1 MLSIDRFFTLI
12 FLLIPITW
20 SGSFIAG
27 KYVIQDVDPISSVL
41 IRFTLSGMLML
52 PWLTALHRK
61 KHPDFKDKQYL
72 FHLILVILTAGIGY
86 HLFFFW
92 ALKHTSPTNTAIII
106 ALNPFF
112 TALAERVIFKQKR
125 SQRFYIGFM
134 IAFTGALWVNI
145 ARGGSLDLS
154 NLGIGELLCLMA
166 ALLWSAYA
174 ILAKLTRKDHFDSL
188 WTNAYNYLFTGLL
201 LIPFAPHL
209 FSSEFWSGIGIPAWT
224 GLLYMVI
231 FPTTIGYTMFYIGVI
246 RKGPAWASTFI
257 YMVPSITANLDY
269 LFFKVTLTTSMVA
282 GTTMVVFGLL
292 IGNLGKKQLEW
303 MLKKTGM
310 R

>member
-1 MLSIDRFFTLI
+1 MANNQYYDANLPPAIKKLLSNWRAVLAAII
-12 FLLIPITW
+12 LLIILATGLFQVGPEEVGVITR
-20 SGSFIAG
+20 FG
-27 KYVIQDVDPISSVL
+27 KYTRTVQPGLNFKIPFAEQVKKVPVERQQKLEFGFRTTKAAVRTEYTRAGTRDEA
-41 IRFTLSGMLML
+41 LML
-52 PWLTALHRK
+52 TGDLNLADVEWVV
-61 KHPDFKDKQYL
+61 QYR
-72 FHLILVILTAGIGY
+72 I
-86 HLFFFW
+86 
-92 ALKHTSPTNTAIII
+92 
-106 ALNPFF
+106 
-112 TALAERVIFKQKR
+112 
-125 SQRFYIGFM
+125 
-134 IAFTGALWVNI
+134 
-145 ARGGSLDLS
+145 D
-154 NLGIGELLCLMA
+154 
-166 ALLWSAYA
+166 
-174 ILAKLTRKDHFDSL
+174 
-188 WTNAYNYLFTGLL
+188 NAYNYLFTGLL

-257 YMVPSITANLDY
+257 YLVPSITANLDY

-303 MLKKTGM
+303 MLKKTGI